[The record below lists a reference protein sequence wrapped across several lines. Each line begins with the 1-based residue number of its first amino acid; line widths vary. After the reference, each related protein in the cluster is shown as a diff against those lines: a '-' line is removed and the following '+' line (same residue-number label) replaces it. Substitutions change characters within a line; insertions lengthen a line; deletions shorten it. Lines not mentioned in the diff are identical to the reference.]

1 MRFKKNDYLF
11 YNFIFNDNEYKRTK
25 YFSQK
30 IRNLIINSN
39 SFNQKTIETISAHSF
54 RVFHAVE
61 MFENKSI
68 KIAEEELGH
77 KNKVTIYNSNV
88 KPEIRNLNIREEK
101 QSLLINKGNIITKQ
115 KSKNKDIII
124 KNNVNNICDE
134 KNKKYDESSIDSDDD
149 GSDIIDDDFN
159 VKENIFFLKII
170 FMKILILL
178 RIRIY
183 FQKMKLMK
191 IKVLFWVLKKNMNK
205 NH

>member
-1 MRFKKNDYLF
+1 M
-11 YNFIFNDNEYKRTK
+11 
-25 YFSQK
+25 
-30 IRNLIINSN
+30 
-39 SFNQKTIETISAHSF
+39 
-54 RVFHAVE
+54 
-61 MFENKSI
+61 
-68 KIAEEELGH
+68 
-77 KNKVTIYNSNV
+77 

-115 KSKNKDIII
+115 KAKNKDIII